1 MLNICDEYFQGLV
14 IGLEMIEMTVSESSG
29 SIEAVVK
36 VLDGVIGTPVTV
48 ELATLSRTAIGQSLI
63 AHVLL
68 HT

>member
-1 MLNICDEYFQGLV
+1 MV
-14 IGLEMIEMTVSESSG
+14 IGLEMTEMTVSESSG

-48 ELATLSRTAIGQSLI
+48 ELATLSRTAIGQSLN
-63 AHVLL
+63 AHALL